1 MDFRWTRPD
10 GSRKHWSDPSP
21 TGCQSQFGVCYTQI
35 PLPMPGQYHV
45 ALYAG
50 SVAIAH
56 ADFTLASAQQT
67 ATPATVQA
75 RDSLPPGQAKK
86 LERKQ
91 AKRAAQ
97 GGGNAAGPAAPA
109 AAAPASDTAAVTAA
123 VYRANDTY
131 YQVLNRRDTSGLDA
145 AFGPNLA
152 AINRNV
158 AAGLA
163 NAGQHYNMVLVN
175 MRISGVRPLG
185 GGMAQATGVK
195 TESVELLSD
204 AGQVLTARHNET
216 YYFTDLL
223 QQRPDGQWVV
233 VKVNN

>member
-1 MDFRWTRPD
+1 
-10 GSRKHWSDPSP
+10 
-21 TGCQSQFGVCYTQI
+21 
-35 PLPMPGQYHV
+35 
-45 ALYAG
+45 
-50 SVAIAH
+50 VAIAH

-67 ATPATVQA
+67 ATPVTGAATVQARDSLPPGQAKKLERKQATVQA

-91 AKRAAQ
+91 AKRTAQ
-97 GGGNAAGPAAPA
+97 GGGSAAGPAAPA

-233 VKVNN
+233 VKVN